1 MSNGEFASD
10 LKVTREDLDEFNELE
25 PIQEPITYYSE
36 SYDVFGLVSRL
47 ERGDIV
53 IPRVGSSI
61 HNIEVNPFQRGFVWK
76 RSQMDKFI
84 ESLLLGY
91 PTPSLFFVYQR
102 SDRRLVV
109 LDGQQRLTTLF
120 YYKTGLYKDKKYR
133 LNLSESPFD
142 KLSYDELPEGYQRYL
157 NNSHLS
163 ATVIRVE
170 ETPRSKEAVYNV
182 FARLNSGGTQL
193 TAHEIRMALYNGPFM
208 ELIDKLNKESDWRSI
223 YGTPLSARYRDHEL
237 ILRILALYSDLP
249 NYKKPLIHFLNDFAD
264 KHREDTK
271 NSFSHEVALFQ
282 QSSRLLASC
291 DVSLVFSTS
300 NRKQINA
307 ARADSLM
314 VGIMDCLDNEIR
326 VTSPSIRNAIGE
338 LDATP
343 AYTRAITKA
352 TSDESQVQ
360 SRIKLVIEKLKNA
373 HE

>member
-193 TAHEIRMALYNGPFM
+193 TAHAAGGAGRARAHRDPRALEEDHEAPCLESWERHVEKAGKAVPGP
-208 ELIDKLNKESDWRSI
+208 S
-223 YGTPLSARYRDHEL
+223 GTRDHH
-237 ILRILALYSDLP
+237 P
-249 NYKKPLIHFLNDFAD
+249 
-264 KHREDTK
+264 
-271 NSFSHEVALFQ
+271 
-282 QSSRLLASC
+282 
-291 DVSLVFSTS
+291 
-300 NRKQINA
+300 
-307 ARADSLM
+307 
-314 VGIMDCLDNEIR
+314 
-326 VTSPSIRNAIGE
+326 
-338 LDATP
+338 
-343 AYTRAITKA
+343 
-352 TSDESQVQ
+352 
-360 SRIKLVIEKLKNA
+360 
-373 HE
+373 